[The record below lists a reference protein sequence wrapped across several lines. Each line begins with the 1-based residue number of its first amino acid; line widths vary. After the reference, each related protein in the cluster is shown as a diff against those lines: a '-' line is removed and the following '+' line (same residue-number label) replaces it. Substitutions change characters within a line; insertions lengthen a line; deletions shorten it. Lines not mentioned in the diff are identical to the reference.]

1 MLLYLAST
9 SPRRRQLL
17 AAAGIEH
24 RLVEPGPEPVA
35 AGSPAQRAGRRAR
48 DKAVLATPRGPAGL
62 VLGVDTVVDVD
73 GRELGK
79 PVDADAA
86 ARTLR
91 ILVGREH
98 QVHSAVHLR
107 PHPAAGDLGWSAL
120 ATATVRFGPADDERI
135 AALVRTGLWRGK
147 AGGYGIQ
154 DREVADLVALIAGEL
169 DTVIGLPVSLLRELL
184 TRAAEAGD

>member
-17 AAAGIEH
+17 TAAGIEH

-35 AGSPAQRAGRRAR
+35 AGSPAERARRRAQ
-48 DKAVLATPRGPAGL
+48 DKAVLAQPRGPAGL

-79 PVDADAA
+79 PADADAA

-91 ILVGREH
+91 LLAGREH
-98 QVHSAVHLR
+98 LVHSAVHLR
-107 PHPAAGDLGWSAL
+107 PHPARGELGWSGL
-120 ATATVRFGPADDERI
+120 ATAKVRFGPADDLRI

-154 DREVADLVALIAGEL
+154 DREVAELVTLVEGALDA
-169 DTVIGLPVSLLRELL
+169 VIGLPVALLRELL
-184 TRAAEAGD
+184 ARAARAAD